1 MLDSRKWD
9 LSVTN
14 ERHQP
19 VRGWNGNPIGHEVNE
34 GTDAGQQRV
43 LVVEDDSETADY
55 LARLLNDAGYAVVV
69 AGDARAAMCSIQ
81 TQPPDLILMDLV
93 LPDIDGFAL
102 TKHLRADSLRDIP
115 IVIVSAL
122 GAPDKRERGFDVG
135 ADDYL
140 VKPFTN
146 GELLSR
152 IALHLRRRSNT
163 QSLIR
168 HTMSLQQVLEHA
180 QRHQQEVANDYE
192 LERTMRVEL
201 LRSVNSHLQSL
212 CSIFELEYRR
222 EAPGPGRQA
231 LDRVLP
237 RLRNAALIYQISEAL
252 VDQTTNIATLIQ
264 TIASSLKTVY
274 SPRRRIPVEVEIPN
288 LDVPSAI
295 ASPMAMIVTELVTN
309 AFKHAFPGGRFGKI
323 SVVGS
328 VIGNRLILQVLDDGV
343 GLPTP
348 HHFQRGLSTVQ
359 RLVDD
364 LGGTFSVKAL
374 PQGTCAEVELPEMVP
389 GNT

>member
-1 MLDSRKWD
+1 M
-9 LSVTN
+9 T
-14 ERHQP
+14 E
-19 VRGWNGNPIGHEVNE
+19 
-34 GTDAGQQRV
+34 
-43 LVVEDDSETADY
+43 ETADY
-55 LARLLNDAGYAVVV
+55 LQRLLIEAGYVVTI
-69 AGDARAAMCSIQ
+69 AGDARTAKLLLETHS
-81 TQPPDLILMDLV
+81 PDLILMDVV
-93 LPDIDGFAL
+93 LPDIDGYAL

-122 GAPDKRERGFDVG
+122 GEPDKRERGFDVG

-152 IALHLRRRSNT
+152 IALQLRRRSNAE
-163 QSLIR
+163 SLIR
-168 HTMSLQQVLEHA
+168 QTMSLQQVLEHA
-180 QRHQQEVANDYE
+180 QRYRQEVANDYE
-192 LERTMRVEL
+192 LERTMRLEL
-201 LRSVNSHLQSL
+201 LRSVNTHLQSL

-252 VDQTTNIATLIQ
+252 VDETTNIATLIQ

-274 SPRRRIPVEVEIPN
+274 SPRKRIPVEVEIPN
-288 LDVPSAI
+288 LDVPSTL

-323 SVVGS
+323 SVVGH
-328 VIGNRLILQVLDDGV
+328 VIGDRLILQVLDDGV

-348 HHFQRGLSTVQ
+348 HQFQRGLSTVQ
-359 RLVDD
+359 RLVGD
-364 LGGTFSVKAL
+364 LGGTFRVKDL
-374 PQGTCAEVELPEMVP
+374 PQGTCAEVEIPEMVP
-389 GNT
+389 GNI